1 MQNWLSD
8 YIMNLEETDVPK
20 SQKKRKQRTQPK
32 SLSNKMN
39 SEDTD
44 VKSQKKEKQGT
55 KPKSNQ
61 ELGEATDWLNRRNRD
76 RYDLFLARLFEEKA
90 SYPTRLGVGVRVTP
104 WLRFS

>member
-8 YIMNLEETDVPK
+8 YIMNMEETDVPK
-20 SQKKRKQRTQPK
+20 SQKKEKQRTQPK
-32 SLSNKMN
+32 SLSDKMN

-44 VKSQKKEKQGT
+44 VQSQKKEKQGT

-76 RYDLFLARLFEEKA
+76 MGEATDWLNRSNRDRYDLLLA
-90 SYPTRLGVGVRVTP
+90 
-104 WLRFS
+104 